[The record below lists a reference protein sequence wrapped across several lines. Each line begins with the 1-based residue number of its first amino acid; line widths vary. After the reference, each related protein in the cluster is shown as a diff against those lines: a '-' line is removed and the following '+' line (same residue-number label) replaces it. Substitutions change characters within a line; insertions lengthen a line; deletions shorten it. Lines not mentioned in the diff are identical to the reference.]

1 MLAGSY
7 SSALL
12 LPDDRTLEILS
23 MKAIVLTEYGSSDV
37 LQLREVAT
45 PTPKDDEVLIE
56 VHATA
61 INDWDWCLMRGT
73 PFYIRLLC
81 GLRKPKIRIPG
92 VDVAG
97 QVRAVGQNV
106 KKFRP
111 GDEVYGDLSA
121 CGFGGFA
128 EYVCAQENSLALK
141 PVGMT
146 FVEAAAIPHAA
157 MLAIQGLVDQGRIQP
172 GQKLLINGAGGGVG
186 TLGVQVAKSFGVEVT
201 GVDKSEKLNTML
213 SIGFDQV
220 IDYEKEDFTQT
231 GKCYDLIL
239 DTKTNRSIFKYVG
252 ALAAN
257 GTYVT
262 VGGGMARLFQAFL
275 LGPLIRLL
283 SEKNVRVVD
292 LRPNKDLDYVS
303 ELFEAGKVTPLID
316 GPYPLSEV
324 PEVIQR
330 FGDGSHK
337 GKLVISVKPQPQYEN
352 IPSETLPRTAQSKL
366 HNGGTTKSP

>member
-1 MLAGSY
+1 M
-7 SSALL
+7 
-12 LPDDRTLEILS
+12 
-23 MKAIVLTEYGSSDV
+23 
-37 LQLREVAT
+37 
-45 PTPKDDEVLIE
+45 
-56 VHATA
+56 
-61 INDWDWCLMRGT
+61 
-73 PFYIRLLC
+73 
-81 GLRKPKIRIPG
+81 
-92 VDVAG
+92 
-97 QVRAVGQNV
+97 
-106 KKFRP
+106 
-111 GDEVYGDLSA
+111 
-121 CGFGGFA
+121 
-128 EYVCAQENSLALK
+128 
-141 PVGMT
+141 
-146 FVEAAAIPHAA
+146 
-157 MLAIQGLVDQGRIQP
+157 
-172 GQKLLINGAGGGVG
+172 
-186 TLGVQVAKSFGVEVT
+186 QVAKSFGVEVT